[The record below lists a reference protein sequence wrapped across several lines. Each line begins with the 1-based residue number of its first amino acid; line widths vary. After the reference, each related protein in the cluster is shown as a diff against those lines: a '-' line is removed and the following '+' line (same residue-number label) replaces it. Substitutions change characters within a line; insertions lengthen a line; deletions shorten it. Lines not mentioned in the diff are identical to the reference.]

1 MGMSDDS
8 AAGCLYESKELTENL
23 FDCAPD
29 AIVLIDRVGAIVRVN
44 HTSQKVFGYQKEEL
58 LGGNLKMLIA
68 PSLQNSFA
76 QFYEQF
82 QHKSTESG
90 VVSRLDLVGR
100 HKNGTEFPV
109 EISLAPING
118 SAGVIS
124 MAVMRDASER
134 KTQERTL
141 DQLMYQREDYATTL
155 THDLKT
161 PIRAANRAI
170 RLLLDGDFGKISET
184 QRDILETLFDSN
196 ESMYRL
202 VCNILDAYRYDS
214 GHKQLNLATSDVVQ
228 MVRDL
233 LKVMKPLEQEQGI
246 TTTSNL
252 PDYAVLVRCDIEEIR
267 RVIQNL
273 VDNALKFTP
282 RGGLIDVS
290 LDATEHQIM
299 IKVRDNGK
307 GIPDSEKPQLF
318 QRFWQASSS
327 GRNYASTGLGLY
339 LSRKIVETHNGK
351 LWCDSKVGAGSTF
364 FLLLVLDGK
373 ASENQR

>member
-8 AAGCLYESKELTENL
+8 AAGCLYKSKELTENL

-44 HTSQKVFGYQKEEL
+44 NTSQKVFGYQKEEL
-58 LGGNLKMLIA
+58 LRGNLKMLIA

-76 QFYEQF
+76 QFCEQF
-82 QHKSTESG
+82 QHKSKESG
-90 VVSRLDLVGR
+90 IVSRLDLVGR

-109 EISLAPING
+109 EISLAPIDG

-141 DQLMYQREDYATTL
+141 EQLMYQREDYATTL

-170 RLLLDGDFGKISET
+170 RLLLEGDFGQISET

-196 ESMYRL
+196 ESMHRL

-246 TTTSNL
+246 TTTCNL
-252 PDYAVLVRCDIEEIR
+252 PNYAVLVRCDIEEIR

-273 VDNALKFTP
+273 VDNAFKFTP

-290 LDATEHQIM
+290 LDATDHQMM

-307 GIPDSEKPQLF
+307 GISDSEKPHLF
-318 QRFWQASSS
+318 QRFWQTSSS
-327 GRNYASTGLGLY
+327 GRNYAGTGLGLY
-339 LSRKIVETHNGK
+339 LSRKIVEAHNGK

-364 FLLLVLDGK
+364 VLVLALDGE